1 MCRVTRAHTWRLR
14 ITSDELMRRLG
25 LDAADFYVAR
35 RQLGWLGHVARMD
48 FSRLPRRMLSCW
60 VPHPRPRGAPRMT
73 YGRSVAKALA
83 VFDISSAK
91 WPALAADRVAWRA
104 TLKSGQPPDEYSAR
118 PPTPAAQPLA
128 CTRARRST
136 TTETNAAIDRSVR
149 ALRTITNI
157 F

>member
-1 MCRVTRAHTWRLR
+1 MHALLLAGAASAATRRAAHDVRP
-14 ITSDELMRRLG
+14 LG
-25 LDAADFYVAR
+25 G
-35 RQLGWLGHVARMD
+35 Q
-48 FSRLPRRMLSCW
+48 
-60 VPHPRPRGAPRMT
+60 
-73 YGRSVAKALA
+73 KALA

-157 F
+157 S